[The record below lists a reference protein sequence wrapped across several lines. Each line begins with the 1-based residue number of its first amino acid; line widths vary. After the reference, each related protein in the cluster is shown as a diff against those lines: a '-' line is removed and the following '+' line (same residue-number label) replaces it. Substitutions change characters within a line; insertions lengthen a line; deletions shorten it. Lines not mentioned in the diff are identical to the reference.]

1 MKKGRKSSGFL
12 ENFEWDIFSVL
23 FLIILVVFILTLFS
37 GSNKSYQSPNQN
49 NFIPQEVNQ
58 IEFVDESC
66 DDNCVLD
73 KALDDLSEEK
83 CFLIGEE
90 EGVAVCGYMVNRNAI
105 FEASVMEDDVEV
117 CSQLDSKSDEQRCRD
132 NYYFVSAINKKDSNY
147 CSQIKDEAL
156 RNECY

>member
-49 NFIPQEVNQ
+49 NFLPQSAKEVD
-58 IEFVDESC
+58 FVDESC
-66 DDNCVLD
+66 GDECILN
-73 KALDDLSEEK
+73 KALDDLDEEK
-83 CFLIGEE
+83 CYLMKEE
-90 EGVAVCGYMVNRNAI
+90 DSVALCGYMINRNSI
-105 FEASVMEDDVEV
+105 IEASVVSDDVEI

-132 NYYFVSAINKKDSNY
+132 NYYFVSALNKKDKDL
-147 CSQIKDEAL
+147 CSKISDEVL
-156 RNECY
+156 KNECN